1 MAVPSRPTVQVRD
14 NIELNE
20 TEKKIFDR
28 LLGTVRHFG
37 LQNQLRVA
45 GGWVRDKV
53 RTDLSDVWMERKWVP
68 GKHLFF
74 FKIFNLALK
83 MVGFGFA
90 ASGKG
95 LL

>member
-1 MAVPSRPTVQVRD
+1 MAVPSRPTIPVRD

-53 RTDLSDVWMERKWVP
+53 RTDLSDVWMERKWFP
-68 GKHLFF
+68 GIYLFLFF
-74 FKIFNLALK
+74 IFKI
-83 MVGFGFA
+83 
-90 ASGKG
+90 
-95 LL
+95 